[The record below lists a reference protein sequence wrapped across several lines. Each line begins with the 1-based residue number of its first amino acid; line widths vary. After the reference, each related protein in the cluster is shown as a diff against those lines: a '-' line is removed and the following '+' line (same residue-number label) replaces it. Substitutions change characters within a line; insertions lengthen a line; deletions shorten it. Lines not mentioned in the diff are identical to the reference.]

1 MVWNRPT
8 PGKDPAVAS
17 ILRRFLLLVLFLPGL
32 VPVLPAT
39 AQDTAR
45 DAAAAYVPTPA
56 AFGDGWTLASTGSL
70 DLPTDLFRAG
80 TLGVFTGPAGGRIL
94 AAVMLVTE
102 SRVAVRR
109 SWEEATDLF
118 HKYSGELAYDPDRDD
133 ILDRLPLPA
142 GCVEA
147 KRIDGTARQLGLDTG
162 IPMGLTLCAADPDV
176 ILLVVVSGALGPLTG
191 YEASDAVASLMLGA
205 AGLPAATPTTG

>member
-1 MVWNRPT
+1 M
-8 PGKDPAVAS
+8 
-17 ILRRFLLLVLFLPGL
+17 LVLSGL
-32 VPVLPAT
+32 VPILPAS
-39 AQDTAR
+39 AQDAPADPTAAYLP
-45 DAAAAYVPTPA
+45 AAATL
-56 AFGDGWTLASTGSL
+56 GDGWALASTGSL
-70 DLPTDLFRAG
+70 GLPTELFRAG
-80 TLGVFTGPAGGRIL
+80 TLGVFTGPAGARIL

-109 SWEEATDLF
+109 SWEAATDLF

-176 ILLVVVSGALGPLTG
+176 ILLVVVSGPLGHLTG

>member
-1 MVWNRPT
+1 
-8 PGKDPAVAS
+8 VAS
-17 ILRRFLLLVLFLPGL
+17 TLRRLLPLVTLWLSGLALALP
-32 VPVLPAT
+32 VAAQDNPADPTAAYLPA
-39 AQDTAR
+39 
-45 DAAAAYVPTPA
+45 AATL
-56 AFGDGWTLASTGSL
+56 GDGWALASTGSL
-70 DLPTDLFRAG
+70 GLPTELFRAD
-80 TLGVFTGPAGGRIL
+80 TLGVFTGPAGARIL

-109 SWEEATDLF
+109 SWEEATKLY
-118 HKYSGELAYDPDRDD
+118 HKYSGELAYDRDRGT
-133 ILDRLPLPA
+133 ILDRLPLPV

-176 ILLVVVSGALGPLTG
+176 ILLIVVSGPLGSLTG

-205 AGLPAATPTTG
+205 AALPPATPAGR